1 MRCVRKAFPKAEIHF
16 ATKEVFKDLVKHNP
30 YIDQLRLLGDEW
42 DAYLSTFRG
51 EAFDIYIDLHKNIRT
66 KLIKRVLDLGSY
78 ISYDKRNWAKWQLVH
93 LKRNTLQS
101 YSVHDSYFEA
111 LAPLGVTYDGQGL
124 DVFLGEEGQGLELPD
139 QAYIA
144 MVIGAQFATKQAPK
158 EKLAALLQKVEKP
171 VVLIG
176 GKGERELADFLTSHH
191 DKVSNWVGKA
201 SLLESAFLLKGAHKV
216 LSHDTGMMHI
226 AASLN
231 KDMAVL
237 WGSSLKEFGFYPV
250 YRENS
255 KASVMHF
262 AQNGLSCR
270 PCSKLGKSA
279 CPKGHFKCMNDHYYD
294 RLAEYLNR

>member
-30 YIDQLRLLGDEW
+30 YIDQLRLLGNEW

-51 EAFDIYIDLHKNIRT
+51 EAFDLYIDLHKNIRT

-139 QAYIA
+139 QPYIA

-176 GKGERELADFLTSHH
+176 GKGEKELADFLTSHH

-201 SLLESAFLLKGAHKV
+201 SLLESTFLLKGAHKV

-250 YRENS
+250 YQENS

-262 AQNGLSCR
+262 AQDGLSCR

-279 CPKGHFKCMNDHYYD
+279 CPKGHFKCMNDHNYD